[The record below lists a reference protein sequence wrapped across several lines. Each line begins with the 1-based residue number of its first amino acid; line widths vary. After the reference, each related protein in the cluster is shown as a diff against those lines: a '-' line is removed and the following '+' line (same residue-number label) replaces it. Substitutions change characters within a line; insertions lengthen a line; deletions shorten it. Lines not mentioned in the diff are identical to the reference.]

1 MFWRASEVA
10 ALRVSDVRVNDASED
25 VRISVRR
32 QKNDQ
37 FGVGQ
42 MAHMVALPAW
52 RGACPV

>member
-52 RGACPV
+52 RSAV